1 VRQDKGFDEYDMS
14 NSEFLLWYINKVY
27 LFTGTKI
34 KYKFMVGEEPLTLYE
49 LKENIQ
55 YSLNI
60 SDSDKKTSSEL
71 INKWY
76 SDLKYHATED
86 VMDFIKFKYKVK
98 LGPRYWEI
106 VNLKGKKVST
116 KDIQLDL
123 KGKYDEE
130 FLKTVVDKW
139 FENEVIRVS
148 EDMMLRFD

>member
-1 VRQDKGFDEYDMS
+1 MS

-27 LFTGTKI
+27 LFTGNKI

-60 SDSDKKTSSEL
+60 PDSDNKTTSEL

-76 SDLKYHATED
+76 SDLKYHATND

-98 LGPRYWEI
+98 LGSTYWEI

-130 FLKTVVDKW
+130 FLKNLVDKW

-148 EDMMLRFD
+148 EDMILRFD

>member
-1 VRQDKGFDEYDMS
+1 MS

-60 SDSDKKTSSEL
+60 SDSDKKITSEL

-76 SDLKYHATED
+76 SDLKYYATED

-98 LGPRYWEI
+98 LGPTNWEI
-106 VNLKGKKVST
+106 SNLKGKKVST
-116 KDIQLDL
+116 KDIELDL

-130 FLKTVVDKW
+130 FLSYLLIKI
-139 FENEVIRVS
+139 NEIIDIINAHLPLTQIEEVKNEI
-148 EDMMLRFD
+148 LYF